1 MSLSYV
7 HRYHAGHF
15 SDIHK
20 HLILLAVLQ
29 SLQKKETPFCVL
41 DAFSGEGLYDLQSDE
56 SQKLKEYLKGIG
68 TILRDLNP
76 PRLVQSLLEVV
87 KTLPPH
93 HYPGSPFMIQHF
105 LRDQD
110 SAHLIEKHPAAF
122 SVLEQHF
129 GKSKRLHVHERDAYE
144 AMNGLIPF
152 KEKRGLVF
160 IDPSYEV
167 KMEYQLI
174 AEAVNRL
181 YQKFANGIFLIWYP
195 LLHNMNYHLQLIDIL
210 KNGPA
215 QKLYCFEWTP
225 FKVASNNSA
234 AKGIYGS
241 GVLLI
246 NPPWGVDE
254 LVNSTFEHLKN
265 TVYPDSHMETW

>member
-15 SDIHK
+15 SDIQK
-20 HLILLAVLQ
+20 HLVLIAVLQ
-29 SLQKKETPFCVL
+29 TLHKKETPFCVL
-41 DAFSGEGLYDLQSDE
+41 DAFSGEGLYDLESEQ
-56 SQKLKEYLKGIG
+56 SQKIKEYLKGIG

-76 PRLVQSLLEVV
+76 PSLVKSLMDIL

-93 HYPGSPFMIQHF
+93 HYPGSPYIIQHF

-110 SAHLIEKHPAAF
+110 TAHLIEKHPAAF
-122 SVLEQHF
+122 SVLKQHF
-129 GKSKRLHVHERDAYE
+129 GKSNQLHTHERDAYE
-144 AMNGLIPF
+144 GMNALIPF
-152 KEKRGLVF
+152 KEKRGVVF

-181 YQKFANGIFLIWYP
+181 IQKFANGIFLIWYP
-195 LLHNMNYHLQLIDIL
+195 LLYNMNYHLQLIDIL
-210 KNGPA
+210 NQGPA
-215 QKLYCFEWTP
+215 TKLWRFEWTP
-225 FKVASNNSA
+225 FKVIEQ
-234 AKGIYGS
+234 KGIYGS

-254 LVNSTFEHLKN
+254 VVTSTFEHLKE
-265 TVYPDSHMETW
+265 TVYPDSHMEAW